1 MEVLQCP
8 VCELKF
14 RFASEVED
22 HLKLE
27 HPKFSFERDP
37 ALGSPLDEARR
48 RRRDAPKGQGPAD
61 E

>member
-8 VCELKF
+8 ACLLKF
-14 RFASEVED
+14 RFAAELED

-27 HPKFSFERDP
+27 HPDFHVEQDP
-37 ALGSPLDEARR
+37 AKGSPLDEARR
-48 RRRDAPKGQGPAD
+48 KRRRERPD

>member
-27 HPKFSFERDP
+27 HPDFAFERDP
-37 ALGSPLDEARR
+37 VRGSPLDEARR
-48 RRRDAPKGQGPAD
+48 KRHEKRPN

>member
-14 RFASEVED
+14 RFAAEVED

-27 HPKFSFERDP
+27 HPDFHVERDP
-37 ALGSPLDEARR
+37 ARGSPLDEARR
-48 RRRDAPKGQGPAD
+48 KREERRR

>member
-1 MEVLQCP
+1 MDVLQCP

-27 HPKFSFERDP
+27 HPEFQYEPDP
-37 ALGSPLDEARR
+37 GRGSPLDEARR
-48 RRRDAPKGQGPAD
+48 KREERRH

>member
-1 MEVLQCP
+1 MEVVQCP

-14 RFASEVED
+14 RFAAEVED

-27 HPKFSFERDP
+27 HPDFNVERDP
-37 ALGSPLDEARR
+37 TRGSSPLDEARR
-48 RRRDAPKGQGPAD
+48 RREERRR

>member
-14 RFASEVED
+14 RFAAEVED

-27 HPKFSFERDP
+27 HPEFNVERE
-37 ALGSPLDEARR
+37 LGRGSPLDEARR
-48 RRRDAPKGQGPAD
+48 HRRDSRRPD
-61 E
+61 VNE

>member
-27 HPKFSFERDP
+27 HPDFNLERDP
-37 ALGSPLDEARR
+37 TRGSPLDEARR
-48 RRRDAPKGQGPAD
+48 RRR
-61 E
+61 ESRRNE

>member
-1 MEVLQCP
+1 MDVLQCP

-14 RFASEVED
+14 RFAAEVED

-27 HPKFSFERDP
+27 HPDFHVERDP
-37 ALGSPLDEARR
+37 SRVHSPLDEARR
-48 RRRDAPKGQGPAD
+48 KREERRR

>member
-27 HPKFSFERDP
+27 HPDFNVERDP
-37 ALGSPLDEARR
+37 TRGSPLDEARR
-48 RRRDAPKGQGPAD
+48 KREGRRS

>member
-1 MEVLQCP
+1 MDVLQCP
-8 VCELKF
+8 ACELKF

-27 HPKFSFERDP
+27 HPAFNVERDP
-37 ALGSPLDEARR
+37 QRVASPLDEARR
-48 RRRDAPKGQGPAD
+48 RRREGRRN

>member
-14 RFASEVED
+14 RFSAEVED

-27 HPKFSFERDP
+27 HPDFNVERD
-37 ALGSPLDEARR
+37 ASGRSPLDEARR
-48 RRRDAPKGQGPAD
+48 KREERRR

>member
-8 VCELKF
+8 ACPLRFRLPAEL
-14 RFASEVED
+14 ED

-27 HPKFSFERDP
+27 HPDFHVEEDP
-37 ALGSPLDEARR
+37 TRGSPLDEARR
-48 RRRDAPKGQGPAD
+48 RRNKRSPN